1 MHSNNQ
7 WLDPLY
13 LDSFLNEDE
22 KLIRENTK
30 KYCQKNLLPNVV
42 ENNRNYYFDREIYKD
57 FGKMGFLGSTIKG
70 FGSSEINKVSYGL
83 IAFEIESIDSSYRSA
98 ISVQSSLVCHP
109 IDKFGSKEQKE
120 TYLPD
125 LIKGNLVGCFGLTES
140 EAGSDPSSMKT
151 NFKEFEDHYLING
164 SKTWITNA
172 PIADIFLIWALNEK
186 KDIKLFL
193 IPKKTKG
200 LKTSTIENKTSLK
213 ISPTGQIILDNVKI
227 PKETLL
233 PHTSGWKSVYACL
246 NNARYGISWGV
257 IGAAQSCWLIAKE
270 YAENRIMIKKLYA
283 KCIEWAGYKNAKTF
297 LAIES
302 FSESSFFP
310 VPPDLMI
317 VPMVVAKREDY
328 LKMDELRGLSPSAE
342 NMLERDISGNLQH
355 EEKQKKFS
363 HVVIHNWELIGNYAI
378 RFYFSDG
385 HNTGLYSFKYLQKLG
400 DEKRVSL
407 EDNNQL
413 LHE

>member
-1 MHSNNQ
+1 MNSNNQ

-213 ISPTGQIILDNVKI
+213 ISPTGQIILENVKI
-227 PKETLL
+227 PKDNLL
-233 PHTSGWKSVYACL
+233 PHTSGWKSVYSCL

-257 IGAAQSCWLIAKE
+257 LGAANNCWKISKE
-270 YAENRIMIKKLYA
+270 YTENRIMFKKPLAKNQLIQKKLA
-283 KCIEWAGYKNAKTF
+283 IMQTEITLGLSGCLHAGRSIDNGKDIKIAISMLKRNNCKK
-297 LAIES
+297 AIEIVREARDMMGANGLIDEYHIMRHLVNLETVKTYEGAEDIHALILGKFQTDMDS
-302 FSESSFFP
+302 F
-310 VPPDLMI
+310 
-317 VPMVVAKREDY
+317 
-328 LKMDELRGLSPSAE
+328 
-342 NMLERDISGNLQH
+342 
-355 EEKQKKFS
+355 
-363 HVVIHNWELIGNYAI
+363 
-378 RFYFSDG
+378 
-385 HNTGLYSFKYLQKLG
+385 
-400 DEKRVSL
+400 
-407 EDNNQL
+407 
-413 LHE
+413 

>member
-1 MHSNNQ
+1 MNSNNQ

-57 FGKMGFLGSTIKG
+57 FGRMGFLGSTIKG

-83 IAFEIESIDSSYRSA
+83 IAFEIESIDSSYRSS

-213 ISPTGQIILDNVKI
+213 ISPTGQIILENVKI
-227 PKETLL
+227 PKDNLL
-233 PHTSGWKSVYACL
+233 PNTSGWKSVYSCL

-257 IGAAQSCWLIAKE
+257 LGAANNCWKISKE
-270 YAENRIMIKKLYA
+270 YTENRIMFKKPLAKNQLIQKKLA
-283 KCIEWAGYKNAKTF
+283 IMQTEISLGLSGCLHAGRSLDNGKDIKIAISMLKRNNCKK
-297 LAIES
+297 AIEIVREARDMMGANGLIDEYHIMRHLINLETVKTYEGAEDIHALILGKFQTDMDS
-302 FSESSFFP
+302 F
-310 VPPDLMI
+310 
-317 VPMVVAKREDY
+317 
-328 LKMDELRGLSPSAE
+328 
-342 NMLERDISGNLQH
+342 
-355 EEKQKKFS
+355 
-363 HVVIHNWELIGNYAI
+363 
-378 RFYFSDG
+378 
-385 HNTGLYSFKYLQKLG
+385 
-400 DEKRVSL
+400 
-407 EDNNQL
+407 
-413 LHE
+413 

>member
-1 MHSNNQ
+1 MNSNNQ

-42 ENNRNYYFDREIYKD
+42 KNNRNYYFDKEIYKD
-57 FGKMGFLGSTIKG
+57 FGRMGFLGSTIKG

-83 IAFEIESIDSSYRSA
+83 IAFEIESIDSSYRSS

-213 ISPTGQIILDNVKI
+213 ISPTGQIILENVKI
-227 PKETLL
+227 PKDNLL
-233 PHTSGWKSVYACL
+233 PNTSGWKSVYSCL

-257 IGAAQSCWLIAKE
+257 LGAANNCWKISKE
-270 YAENRIMIKKLYA
+270 YTENRIMFKKPLAKNQLIQKKLA
-283 KCIEWAGYKNAKTF
+283 IMQTEISLGLSGCLHAGRSLDNGKDIKIAISMLKRNNCKK
-297 LAIES
+297 AIEIVREARDMMGANGLIDEYHIMRHLINLETVKTYEGAEDIHALILGKFQTDMDS
-302 FSESSFFP
+302 F
-310 VPPDLMI
+310 
-317 VPMVVAKREDY
+317 
-328 LKMDELRGLSPSAE
+328 
-342 NMLERDISGNLQH
+342 
-355 EEKQKKFS
+355 
-363 HVVIHNWELIGNYAI
+363 
-378 RFYFSDG
+378 
-385 HNTGLYSFKYLQKLG
+385 
-400 DEKRVSL
+400 
-407 EDNNQL
+407 
-413 LHE
+413 

>member
-172 PIADIFLIWALNEK
+172 PIADIFLIWALNET

-213 ISPTGQIILDNVKI
+213 ISPTGQIILENVKI
-227 PKETLL
+227 PKDNLL
-233 PHTSGWKSVYACL
+233 PHTSGWKSVYSCL

-257 IGAAQSCWLIAKE
+257 LGAANNCWKISKE
-270 YAENRIMIKKLYA
+270 YTENRIMFKKPLAKNQLIQKKLA
-283 KCIEWAGYKNAKTF
+283 IMQTEISLGLSGCLHAGRSLDNGKDIKIAISMLKRNNCKK
-297 LAIES
+297 AIEIVREARDMMGANGLIDEYHIMRHLINLETVKTYEGAEDIHALILGKFQTDMDS
-302 FSESSFFP
+302 F
-310 VPPDLMI
+310 
-317 VPMVVAKREDY
+317 
-328 LKMDELRGLSPSAE
+328 
-342 NMLERDISGNLQH
+342 
-355 EEKQKKFS
+355 
-363 HVVIHNWELIGNYAI
+363 
-378 RFYFSDG
+378 
-385 HNTGLYSFKYLQKLG
+385 
-400 DEKRVSL
+400 
-407 EDNNQL
+407 
-413 LHE
+413 